1 MATWKRDFA
10 SGLVVLLPILVTL
23 YVVYWL
29 LSQLAGITPASKAI
43 GPLPSALLTL
53 LIFGL
58 LVMAVGYLM
67 RTALGSILEGY
78 IDQLFNRLPGLRIVY
93 NASKM
98 GVETALTGTE
108 DLQAPVR
115 VEAWEGMR
123 MTAFKTGKHT
133 ADGRDI
139 VFLPTSPNITTGY
152 VVELKPEDYEEI
164 DETVEEALTR
174 VLSAGFGENE
184 KEDLAATLLDGDDE
198 TEGDSETEANG
209 ETKTGSDETVDTDVE
224 SDGKAE

>member
-29 LSQLAGITPASKAI
+29 LSQLGGITPVREPL
-43 GPLPSALLTL
+43 GPIASALLTL
-53 LIFGL
+53 LVFAL

-78 IDQLFNRLPGLRIVY
+78 IDQLFNRLPGLRIIY

-98 GVETALTGTE
+98 GVETALTGTG

-115 VEAWEGMR
+115 VEAWQGMR
-123 MTAFKTGKHT
+123 MTAFKTGKST
-133 ADGRDI
+133 DDGRDI
-139 VFLPTSPNITTGY
+139 LFLPTSPNITTGY
-152 VVELKPEDYEEI
+152 VVELEPDDYEEI
-164 DETVEEALTR
+164 DESVEEALTR

-184 KEDLAATLLDGDDE
+184 KKDLAASFLDGPTTADEDDE
-198 TEGDSETEANG
+198 SETA
-209 ETKTGSDETVDTDVE
+209 
-224 SDGKAE
+224 

>member
-1 MATWKRDFA
+1 MAIMATWKRDFA

-29 LSQLAGITPASKAI
+29 LSSLAGITPVSDPL
-43 GPLPSALLTL
+43 GPMASALLTL
-53 LIFGL
+53 LVFAL

-78 IDQLFNRLPGLRIVY
+78 IDQLFNRLPGLRIIY

-98 GVETALTGTE
+98 GVETALTGTG

-115 VEAWEGMR
+115 VEVWQGMR
-123 MTAFKTGKHT
+123 MTAFKTGKKT
-133 ADGRDI
+133 DDGRDI
-139 VFLPTSPNITTGY
+139 LFLPTSPNITTGY
-152 VVELKPEDYEEI
+152 VVELKPEDYDEI
-164 DETVEEALTR
+164 DESVEEALTR

-184 KEDLAATLLDGDDE
+184 KKELAASFLDSDVSDAGDEDETDDTGSTGDGDGPEPD
-198 TEGDSETEANG
+198 A
-209 ETKTGSDETVDTDVE
+209 V
-224 SDGKAE
+224 

>member
-29 LSQLAGITPASKAI
+29 LSQLAGITPVTEPL
-43 GPLPSALLTL
+43 GPMASALLTL
-53 LIFGL
+53 LVFSL

-67 RTALGSILEGY
+67 RTALGSIVEGY
-78 IDQLFNRLPGLRIVY
+78 IDQLFNRLPGLRIIY

-98 GVETALTGTE
+98 GVETALTGTG

-115 VEAWEGMR
+115 VEAWEGLR
-123 MTAFKTGKHT
+123 MTAFKTGKQT
-133 ADGRDI
+133 EDGRDI
-139 VFLPTSPNITTGY
+139 LFLPTSPNITTGY
-152 VVELKPEDYEEI
+152 VVEVKPGDYEEI

-184 KEDLAATLLDGDDE
+184 KKDLAASFLDGDGSS
-198 TEGDSETEANG
+198 TGEGER
-209 ETKTGSDETVDTDVE
+209 SDDGAEE
-224 SDGKAE
+224 SSAG

>member
-1 MATWKRDFA
+1 MVGAGKGRVMATWKRDFA

-29 LSQLAGITPASKAI
+29 LSQLAGITPVREPL
-43 GPLPSALLTL
+43 GPIASALLTL
-53 LIFGL
+53 LVFAL

-78 IDQLFNRLPGLRIVY
+78 IDQLFNRLPGLRIIY

-98 GVETALTGTE
+98 GVETALTGTG

-115 VEAWEGMR
+115 VEAWQGMR
-123 MTAFKTGKHT
+123 MTAFKTGKST
-133 ADGRDI
+133 DDGRDI
-139 VFLPTSPNITTGY
+139 LFLPTSPNITTGY
-152 VVELKPEDYEEI
+152 VVELEPGNYEEI
-164 DETVEEALTR
+164 DESVEEALTR

-184 KEDLAATLLDGDDE
+184 KKELAASFLDADG
-198 TEGDSETEANG
+198 S
-209 ETKTGSDETVDTDVE
+209 TGPENEESDET
-224 SDGKAE
+224 

>member
-29 LSQLAGITPASKAI
+29 LSQLAGITPVSEAI

-53 LIFGL
+53 LIFAL

-98 GVETALTGTE
+98 GVETALTGTG

-139 VFLPTSPNITTGY
+139 LFLPTSPNITTGY
-152 VVELKPEDYEEI
+152 VVELEPDDYEEV
-164 DETVEEALTR
+164 DESVEEALTR
-174 VLSAGFGENE
+174 ILSAGFGENE
-184 KEDLAATLLDGDDE
+184 KEDLALSLLDEKDTSG
-198 TEGDSETEANG
+198 GTEA
-209 ETKTGSDETVDTDVE
+209 DESE
-224 SDGKAE
+224 SGPNASTAESTENPD

>member
-1 MATWKRDFA
+1 MATWKRDFV
-10 SGLVVLLPILVTL
+10 SGLVVLLPIIVTL
-23 YVVYWL
+23 YVVYWVL
-29 LSQLAGITPASKAI
+29 TQLARVAVLTDVLGNPMA
-43 GPLPSALLTL
+43 SALLTL
-53 LIFGL
+53 LVFVL
-58 LVMAVGYLM
+58 FVLAVGYLM
-67 RTALGSILEGY
+67 RTALGSILEEY

-115 VEAWEGMR
+115 VTPWNGMR

-139 VFLPTSPNITTGY
+139 LFLPTAPNITTGY
-152 VVELKPEDYEEI
+152 VIEVESGDYEEI

-184 KEDLAATLLDGDDE
+184 KGDLAASLLDSDD
-198 TEGDSETEANG
+198 D
-209 ETKTGSDETVDTDVE
+209 
-224 SDGKAE
+224 AEEE